1 MKREVKSD
9 LDIAQAARLE
19 PITRIAAGMGL
30 AEEDLEPYGRY
41 KAKVHLDVLKKFEN
55 RPLGKLI
62 VVTAITPTPL
72 GEGKTVTTIGVS
84 QGLKRIGKRV
94 VTTLR
99 QPSMGPVFGIKG
111 GAAGGGYSQVVP
123 MEDLN
128 LHFTGDIHAVG
139 AAHNLLSAM
148 IDNHLHQ
155 GNALRVEPSSIS
167 WLRCVDISDRA
178 LRKIVVGLGG
188 KENGLPRESGYCITV
203 ASEVMAVLALATSQ
217 QDLRARLA
225 RMVWGFDRDGKP
237 LTAEDLGAA
246 GAMTVLLKDALQP
259 NLIQTLEG
267 GPVLVHA
274 GPFANIAHGN
284 NSVLADMIALRCAD
298 YVVTEAGF
306 GADNGMIKF
315 MEIKCRQSG
324 LRPSG
329 IVMTCSIRALKMHG
343 GVGKV
348 VAGKPLPKELSEE
361 NIPGIEAGA
370 ANLRHCIKVAKYYG
384 VPLVVTINRFA
395 TDTDREVEAL
405 RRIALDAGAD
415 ACEPITAWADGGDG
429 CRAAAEAVVKAT
441 ERKADFRFLC
451 DEDAS
456 IEQKIETL
464 ATKVYNAASV
474 SYSGE
479 AKAKIKRY
487 EKLGWSK
494 LPICMAKSHLSL
506 SHDKNLKNLPSGYV
520 FPINDVKASVGAG
533 FLYPLA
539 GDFPI
544 MPGLPSH
551 PAAMDV
557 DVDPATGLTKG
568 LF

>member
-1 MKREVKSD
+1 MKSD
-9 LDIAQAARLE
+9 LEIAQAAKLQ
-19 PITRIAAGMGL
+19 PIGEIAASIGL
-30 AEEDLEPYGRY
+30 SEDDIDYYGRY
-41 KAKVHLDVLKKFEN
+41 KAKISLDVLKKFEN
-55 RPLGKLI
+55 RPQGKLI

-111 GAAGGGYSQVVP
+111 GAAGGGFSQVVP

-155 GNALRVEPSSIS
+155 GNVLNADPHSITWPRV
-167 WLRCVDISDRA
+167 VDISDRA

-188 KENGLPRESGYCITV
+188 KENGFPRESGYCITV
-203 ASEVMAVLALATSQ
+203 ASEVMAILALATSLT
-217 QDLRARLA
+217 DLRARLG
-225 RMVWGFDRDGKP
+225 RMVWGFDRAGTP
-237 LTAEDLGAA
+237 LTPESLGAT
-246 GAMTVLLKDALQP
+246 GAMTVLLKDALKP
-259 NLIQTLEG
+259 NLVQTLEG

-284 NSVLADMIALRCAD
+284 NSVLADMVALRCAD
-298 YVVTEAGF
+298 YVVTESGF
-306 GADNGMIKF
+306 GADNGMVKF

-343 GVGKV
+343 GAGKV
-348 VAGKPLPKELSEE
+348 IAGKPLPKELSEE
-361 NIPGIEAGA
+361 NIPALRKGA
-370 ANLRHCIKVAKYYG
+370 DNLRHCLKVAKYYG
-384 VPLVVTINRFA
+384 VPVVVTINRF
-395 TDTDREVEAL
+395 TNDTDKEVDAL

-415 ACEPITAWADGGDG
+415 ACEPMEAWAKGGEG
-429 CRAAAEAVVKAT
+429 ARAAAEAVVKACQQKG
-441 ERKADFRFLC
+441 EFKFLY
-451 DEDAS
+451 DVNAPVE
-456 IEQKIETL
+456 EKILAL
-464 ATKVYNAASV
+464 ATKVYNARDV
-474 SYSGE
+474 SYASE
-479 AKAKIKRY
+479 AKSKIRRF
-487 EKLGWSK
+487 EKLGWGN

-506 SHDKNLKNLPSGYV
+506 SHDKNLKNVPSDYT
-520 FPINDVKASVGAG
+520 FPISDVKASVGAG

-557 DVDPATGLTKG
+557 DVDPLTGLTKG